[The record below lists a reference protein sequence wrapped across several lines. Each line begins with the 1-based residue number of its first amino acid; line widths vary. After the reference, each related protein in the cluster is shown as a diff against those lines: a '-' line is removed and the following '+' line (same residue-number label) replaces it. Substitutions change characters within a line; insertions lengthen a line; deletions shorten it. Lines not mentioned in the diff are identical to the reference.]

1 MKYVSIAVFALSFG
15 LHLYGLA
22 AGWST
27 SFLYF
32 STVTRI
38 DCLAIGSLL
47 AVSTGFR
54 EWLGKY
60 ALAFL
65 LIAVA
70 WAVITTSQRLDFLSH
85 DLGAASLVALS
96 LTQSTPLLRAGWL
109 RSFGKYSYA
118 LYVIHYPISG
128 LEFFNHNWASPRV
141 VAFTAI
147 VGGIGISFLLAKL
160 SWKFLEEPFLLL
172 KGRFNYHYGPRAIQ
186 PSPMPDFVDLQ
197 AAKP

>member
-96 LTQSTPLLRAGWL
+96 LTQSTPLLRAGCCGP
-109 RSFGKYSYA
+109 S
-118 LYVIHYPISG
+118 
-128 LEFFNHNWASPRV
+128 AS
-141 VAFTAI
+141 TATP
-147 VGGIGISFLLAKL
+147 SM
-160 SWKFLEEPFLLL
+160 SST
-172 KGRFNYHYGPRAIQ
+172 IQ
-186 PSPMPDFVDLQ
+186 
-197 AAKP
+197 